1 MNSTYKDRNLQ
12 LDGILLT
19 QFEQGREVPALIESL
34 AQRPGSLTIQER
46 MMISRIVAAVG
57 ARCGKPV
64 TVAIGSPSIALAAP
78 ILQFIFGAGKH
89 LNCIPIDPR
98 RAVRDSAFAE
108 DLLAP
113 LVSAGFAADAREAI
127 GRTRNGKDFLVAALE
142 HTDGNEIR
150 AVIDQFEGG
159 RSGLLLVRDYAMVH
173 AATHY
178 EYGRLKGLRLLELPD
193 GSGELLSLPC

>member
-34 AQRPGSLTIQER
+34 AQRPGSLTTQER
-46 MMISRIVAAVG
+46 MLISRIVAAVG
-57 ARCGKPV
+57 ARRGKPV
-64 TVAIGSPSIALAAP
+64 TVALGSPAIALAAP
-78 ILQFIFGAGKH
+78 MLQFVFGTGKH
-89 LNCIPIDPR
+89 LNCIGIDPR
-98 RAVRDSAFAE
+98 AAMRDSAFAQ

-113 LVSAGFAADAREAI
+113 LEAAGFAADARDAI
-127 GRTRNGKDFLVAALE
+127 ARARESKDFLVAALG
-142 HTDGNEIR
+142 HADGNEIR
-150 AVIDQFEGG
+150 AVIDQFAQG
-159 RSGLLLVRDYAMVH
+159 RPGLLLVHDYAMVH

-193 GSGELLSLPC
+193 GSGELLSLPF